1 MPSSYADM
9 NNEQLR
15 LNAQEGDVEAAFLL
29 GKRLLAV
36 RGSAMEGVEYLK
48 EAAKKRHLQA
58 CEILGSTFLYGEGGV
73 PKDKRQAMVYYEQAQ
88 ALGSVTARTR
98 LIDLY
103 LDSEDKPERGLQ
115 LLTDAADAGDR
126 KAAAR
131 AARLN
136 PPHLGVY
143 TAGRLCYRRAVTF
156 HGAP

>member
-73 PKDKRQAMVYYEQAQ
+73 PQDKRQAMVYYEQAQ

-98 LIDLY
+98 LIDL
-103 LDSEDKPERGLQ
+103 
-115 LLTDAADAGDR
+115 
-126 KAAAR
+126 
-131 AARLN
+131 
-136 PPHLGVY
+136 
-143 TAGRLCYRRAVTF
+143 
-156 HGAP
+156 